1 MKGADG
7 FYKSCPRLSIRPD
20 RLVLTPDRT
29 LLPYG
34 FICMESFSELIF
46 YHSALSINPVRLVAA
61 ASSAW
66 DDDGVVI
73 VDVYKQL

>member
-1 MKGADG
+1 MKCADG
-7 FYKSCPRLSIRPD
+7 FYKNYPRLSIRPD

-34 FICMESFSELIF
+34 SIWMESYSELIF
-46 YHSALSINPVRLVAA
+46 YHSDLSINPVRLVAA
-61 ASSAW
+61 ASPVC

-73 VDVYKQL
+73 VDVYE

>member
-7 FYKSCPRLSIRPD
+7 FYKNCPCLSIRPD
-20 RLVLTPDRT
+20 RLVLTPDRR

-34 FICMESFSELIF
+34 FIWMECFSELIF
-46 YHSALSINPVRLVAA
+46 YHSDLSINPVRLVGA
-61 ASSAW
+61 ASAAC

-73 VDVYKQL
+73 VDVYE